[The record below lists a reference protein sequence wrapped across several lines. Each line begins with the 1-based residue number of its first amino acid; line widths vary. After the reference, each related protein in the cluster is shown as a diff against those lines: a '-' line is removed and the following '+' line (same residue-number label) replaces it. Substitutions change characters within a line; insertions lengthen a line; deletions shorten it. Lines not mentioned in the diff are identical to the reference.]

1 MQYSNS
7 THGWYPDDLT
17 GYENIPNDLVYV
29 SPSDYDELVQYQVIS
44 VNGKVLKLSDTFTDD
59 QKAEIAAQQ
68 KLIQAQSEYDRVSIE
83 ITRLN
88 DAIEDEDGDLEEL
101 NTDKAVLVDYRKSL
115 RAFLKSDG
123 LGELP
128 DEPQQ

>member
-1 MQYSNS
+1 MKYFKKI
-7 THGWYPDDLT
+7 DDSVWAFEED
-17 GYENIPNDLVYV
+17 G
-29 SPSDYDELVQYQVIS
+29 SQDEFITNEFTSMTAEEIDRHLNPQKY
-44 VNGKVLKLSDTFTDD
+44 FTDAE
-59 QKAEIAAQQ
+59 KAAIAVQQ
-68 KLIQAQSEYDRVSIE
+68 KMIHAQSEYDRVSIE

-101 NTDKAVLVDYRKSL
+101 NTDKAILVDYRKSL

>member
-1 MQYSNS
+1 MKYYKKNDDSVWAFEQDGSQ
-7 THGWYPDDLT
+7 DDLIT
-17 GYENIPNDLVYV
+17 SEFTVMTAEEIDRHLNPHKYLT
-29 SPSDYDELVQYQVIS
+29 DEE
-44 VNGKVLKLSDTFTDD
+44 
-59 QKAEIAAQQ
+59 KAVIAAQH
-68 KLIQAQSEYDRVSIE
+68 KLTLAQAEYDRVSIE

-88 DAIEDEDGDLEEL
+88 DAIEDEDGDLEKL
-101 NTDKAVLVDYRKSL
+101 NADKAVLIDYRKSL

>member
-1 MQYSNS
+1 MKYFKKNDGSVWAFEEDGSQDEFITNEFTSMTAEEIDRHLNPHKY
-7 THGWYPDDLT
+7 LT
-17 GYENIPNDLVYV
+17 
-29 SPSDYDELVQYQVIS
+29 DEE
-44 VNGKVLKLSDTFTDD
+44 
-59 QKAEIAAQQ
+59 KAAIAAQQ
-68 KLIQAQSEYDRVSIE
+68 KLIQAQSEYDRVSTE
-83 ITRLN
+83 IIRLN

>member
-1 MQYSNS
+1 MGRSEMKYFKKNDDSVWAFESDGSQDEFI
-7 THGWYPDDLT
+7 THEFTAMTAEEIDRHLNPQKY
-17 GYENIPNDLVYV
+17 
-29 SPSDYDELVQYQVIS
+29 
-44 VNGKVLKLSDTFTDD
+44 FTDAE
-59 QKAEIAAQQ
+59 KAAIAAQQ
-68 KLIQAQSEYDRVSIE
+68 KLIQAQSEYDRVSTE
-83 ITRLN
+83 IIRLN

>member
-1 MQYSNS
+1 MKYFKKI
-7 THGWYPDDLT
+7 DDSVWAFEED
-17 GYENIPNDLVYV
+17 G
-29 SPSDYDELVQYQVIS
+29 SQDEFITNEFTSMTAEEIDRHLNPQKY
-44 VNGKVLKLSDTFTDD
+44 FTDAE
-59 QKAEIAAQQ
+59 KAAIAVQQ
-68 KLIQAQSEYDRVSIE
+68 KMIHAQSEYDRVSIE

-101 NTDKAVLVDYRKSL
+101 NTDKAVLVDYRKFL

>member
-1 MQYSNS
+1 MKYYKKN
-7 THGWYPDDLT
+7 DDSVWAFEEDGSQDEFITNEFTSMTAEEIDRHLNPHKYLT
-17 GYENIPNDLVYV
+17 
-29 SPSDYDELVQYQVIS
+29 DEE
-44 VNGKVLKLSDTFTDD
+44 
-59 QKAEIAAQQ
+59 KAAIAAQQ
-68 KLIQAQSEYDRVSIE
+68 KMIHAQSEYDRVSIE

>member
-1 MQYSNS
+1 MKYFKK
-7 THGWYPDDLT
+7 
-17 GYENIPNDLVYV
+17 NDGTVWAFEQDG
-29 SPSDYDELVQYQVIS
+29 SQDELITVEYVAMTAEEIDRHLNPQKY
-44 VNGKVLKLSDTFTDD
+44 FTDAE
-59 QKAEIAAQQ
+59 KAAIAAQQ
-68 KLIQAQSEYDRVSIE
+68 KMIHAQSEYDRVSIE

-101 NTDKAVLVDYRKSL
+101 NTDKAVFVDYRKSL
-115 RAFLKSDG
+115 RAFLKSDC

>member
-1 MQYSNS
+1 MKYFKKI
-7 THGWYPDDLT
+7 DDSVWAFEED
-17 GYENIPNDLVYV
+17 G
-29 SPSDYDELVQYQVIS
+29 SQDEFITNEFTSMTAEEIDRHLNPQKY
-44 VNGKVLKLSDTFTDD
+44 FTDAE
-59 QKAEIAAQQ
+59 KAAIAVQQ
-68 KLIQAQSEYDRVSIE
+68 KMIHAQSEYDRVSIE

>member
-1 MQYSNS
+1 MKYFKK
-7 THGWYPDDLT
+7 
-17 GYENIPNDLVYV
+17 NDGTVWAFEQDG
-29 SPSDYDELVQYQVIS
+29 SQDELITVEYVAMTAEEIDRHLNPQKY
-44 VNGKVLKLSDTFTDD
+44 FTDAE
-59 QKAEIAAQQ
+59 KAAIAAQQ
-68 KLIQAQSEYDRVSIE
+68 KMIHAQSEYDLVSIE

-101 NTDKAVLVDYRKSL
+101 NTEKAVLVDYRKSL

>member
-1 MQYSNS
+1 MKYFKKN
-7 THGWYPDDLT
+7 DDSVWAF
-17 GYENIPNDLVYV
+17 E
-29 SPSDYDELVQYQVIS
+29 SDGSQDEFITNEFTLMTAEEIDRHLNPQKY
-44 VNGKVLKLSDTFTDD
+44 FTDAE
-59 QKAEIAAQQ
+59 KAAIAVQQ
-68 KLIQAQSEYDRVSIE
+68 KMIHAQSEYDRVSIE

-88 DAIEDEDGDLEEL
+88 DAIEDEDGDLEKL
-101 NTDKAVLVDYRKSL
+101 NADKAVLIDYRKSL

>member
-1 MQYSNS
+1 MKYFKKNDDSVWAFESDGSQDEFI
-7 THGWYPDDLT
+7 THEFTAMTAEEIDRHLNPQKY
-17 GYENIPNDLVYV
+17 
-29 SPSDYDELVQYQVIS
+29 
-44 VNGKVLKLSDTFTDD
+44 FTDAE
-59 QKAEIAAQQ
+59 KAAIAAQQ
-68 KLIQAQSEYDRVSIE
+68 KLIQAQSEYDRVSTE
-83 ITRLN
+83 IIRLN

>member
-1 MQYSNS
+1 MKYYKKPN
-7 THGWYPDDLT
+7 GDVYAFEDDGSQDIYITLDMTAMTADEIDRHLNPHKYLT
-17 GYENIPNDLVYV
+17 
-29 SPSDYDELVQYQVIS
+29 DEE
-44 VNGKVLKLSDTFTDD
+44 
-59 QKAEIAAQQ
+59 KAAIAAQQ
-68 KLIQAQSEYDRVSIE
+68 KLIHAQREYDRVSIE

-128 DEPQQ
+128 SEPQQ

>member
-1 MQYSNS
+1 MKYFKKI
-7 THGWYPDDLT
+7 DDSVWAFEED
-17 GYENIPNDLVYV
+17 G
-29 SPSDYDELVQYQVIS
+29 SQDEFITNEFTSMTAEEIDRHLNPQKY
-44 VNGKVLKLSDTFTDD
+44 FTD
-59 QKAEIAAQQ
+59 AEKVAIAVQQ
-68 KLIQAQSEYDRVSIE
+68 KMIHAQSEYDRVSIE

-101 NTDKAVLVDYRKSL
+101 NTDKALLVDYRKSL

-123 LGELP
+123 MGELP